1 MAIFNPDKEEQ
12 LLIDRFIFLA
22 LTFIEDI
29 DLSLIAHAPSSTVSG
44 IQIIDFGKYRAEI
57 RYTDRTLALYR
68 LEGNKEDNYITV
80 NIQKF

>member
-44 IQIIDFGKYRAEI
+44 VQIIDFGKYRCSLD
-57 RYTDRTLALYR
+57 YTNRTCTLFR

-80 NIQKF
+80 AVEQF